1 MKKILALILVLMMIF
16 TVTACSTVNDD
27 GSVTPAGV
35 AIEQAIVIAARAIE
49 AALAIAATWLLSK
62 MRKRKELQNT
72 QIALEILFDITR
84 QTVGELQQTLVE
96 DWKKEGGGKLNKR
109 QIDRLGSELLRLVQE
124 KLDTA
129 SKNLIEAAGM
139 DITALITGAAEDWIN
154 TNKQTGGL
162 VYIHREPM
170 DTE

>member
-1 MKKILALILVLMMIF
+1 M
-16 TVTACSTVNDD
+16 
-27 GSVTPAGV
+27 
-35 AIEQAIVIAARAIE
+35 
-49 AALAIAATWLLSK
+49 
-62 MRKRKELQNT
+62 QNT

-96 DWKKEGGGKLNKR
+96 DWKKEGGGKLNKS
-109 QIDRLGSELLRLVQE
+109 QINALERELLRLVQD

-162 VYIHREPM
+162 VYIHSEPM